1 MISIKNFYKKIKKN
15 IRYFYRCSLKATMKN
30 NKLNMPSIYELIT
43 FKTIVRIAC
52 IESYLLIIAIIK
64 LSDVEMGTAANNVS
78 LQA

>member
-1 MISIKNFYKKIKKN
+1 
-15 IRYFYRCSLKATMKN
+15 MKN